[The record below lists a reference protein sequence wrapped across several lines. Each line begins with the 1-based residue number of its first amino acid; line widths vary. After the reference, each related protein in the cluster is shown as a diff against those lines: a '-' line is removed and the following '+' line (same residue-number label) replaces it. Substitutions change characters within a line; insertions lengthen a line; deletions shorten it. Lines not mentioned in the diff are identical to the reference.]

1 MLTQRKEKYSQLQLF
16 YKILKERCVERRF
29 GQDNMNVT
37 VNVNINVKMKKTIKT
52 GTLGLCGVHAQR
64 RGDI

>member
-1 MLTQRKEKYSQLQLF
+1 MSKGG
-16 YKILKERCVERRF
+16 F

-37 VNVNINVKMKKTIKT
+37 VNVNINVTMKKTIKT